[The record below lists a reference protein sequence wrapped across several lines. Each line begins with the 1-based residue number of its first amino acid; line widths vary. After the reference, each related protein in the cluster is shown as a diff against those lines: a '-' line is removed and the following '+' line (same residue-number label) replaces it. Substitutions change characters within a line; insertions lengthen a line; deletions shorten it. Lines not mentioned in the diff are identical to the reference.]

1 MQLGLGRLQ
10 YGVIGA
16 ILAVPA
22 VILFFLGAA
31 LRSCLPDRPELVFV
45 MVFELSMYGFVISVP
60 AILVGFLIGFFVRFR
75 LAARTAALFT
85 LLLFAAAF
93 AAGYVPPRGNCLPM

>member
-1 MQLGLGRLQ
+1 MQLGLRRLQ

-45 MVFELSMYGFVISVP
+45 MVFELSIYGFVISVP
-60 AILVGFLIGFFVRFR
+60 AILVGFLIGFVRFN
-75 LAARTAALFT
+75 LAARTAALCT
-85 LLLFAAAF
+85 ALLFAAAF